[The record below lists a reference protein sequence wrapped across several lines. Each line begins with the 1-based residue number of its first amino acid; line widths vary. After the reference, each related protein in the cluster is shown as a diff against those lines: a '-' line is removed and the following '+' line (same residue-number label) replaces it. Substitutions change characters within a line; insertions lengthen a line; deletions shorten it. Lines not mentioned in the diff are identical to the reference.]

1 MLFFYVNLN
10 FVMSTFSW
18 GIGRECPRCLY
29 LIKPSVL
36 LLHRVCLLL
45 KNVCGTF
52 VGSYLIFLVHGD
64 HCVHACNSK
73 IPLRVS
79 STNH

>member
-1 MLFFYVNLN
+1 MSLFNQAISAVT
-10 FVMSTFSW
+10 S
-18 GIGRECPRCLY
+18 
-29 LIKPSVL
+29 
-36 LLHRVCLLL
+36 LHLLL